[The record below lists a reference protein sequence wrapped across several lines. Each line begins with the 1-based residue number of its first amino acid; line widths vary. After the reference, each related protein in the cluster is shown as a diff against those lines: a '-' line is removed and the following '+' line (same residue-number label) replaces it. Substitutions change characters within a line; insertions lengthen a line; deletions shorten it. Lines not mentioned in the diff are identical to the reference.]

1 MNAAID
7 LTNLTNWLNSTYE
20 LARSGRTEC
29 VEEFNKMRTMV
40 DDLFGLD
47 VIFITTNRGGY
58 WIVKK
63 GDE

>member
-1 MNAAID
+1 
-7 LTNLTNWLNSTYE
+7 
-20 LARSGRTEC
+20 